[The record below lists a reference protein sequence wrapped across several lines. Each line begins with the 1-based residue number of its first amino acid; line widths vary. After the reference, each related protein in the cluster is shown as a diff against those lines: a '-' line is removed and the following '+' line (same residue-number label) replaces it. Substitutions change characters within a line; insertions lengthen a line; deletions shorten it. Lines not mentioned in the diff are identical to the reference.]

1 MRSNGRRGNAG
12 NEGRREGR
20 AVLLSS
26 SIRPD
31 PAVARERSR
40 RHLLPSPRDNLLDIY
55 PSSIHPRE
63 IAGVILFERSKKLE
77 DATLDARRSRMRVC
91 ALPRVRQ
98 TFADPVSMIKLAINR
113 GREGI
118 ISLFGGR

>member
-63 IAGVILFERSKKLE
+63 IAGVILFERSKKTRGR
-77 DATLDARRSRMRVC
+77 DFGRASIAYACVC
-91 ALPRVRQ
+91 A
-98 TFADPVSMIKLAINR
+98 SMRSANVCRSGVDDQI
-113 GREGI
+113 GD
-118 ISLFGGR
+118 